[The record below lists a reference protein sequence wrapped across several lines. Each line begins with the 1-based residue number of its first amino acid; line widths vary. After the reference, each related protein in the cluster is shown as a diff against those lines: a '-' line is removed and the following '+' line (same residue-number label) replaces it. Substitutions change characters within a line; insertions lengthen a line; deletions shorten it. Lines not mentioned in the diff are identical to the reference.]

1 VSIATFAWAGIH
13 QRGSYGSFTVPAQ
26 TIHAGARSPDPC
38 CAGIPASI
46 PVIWPAFPESKVSHI
61 VGRNRFLTRLASG
74 ALVVAVAAGGG
85 LLIEGTG
92 NAVVPPG
99 SLGTLTIQTPTS
111 GTDIVAPVVR
121 TSAGCSDPNSTSY
134 ELRIAGPIDKPL
146 AQQVFSSQ
154 DPGGDP
160 DYPIATNS
168 SAGFSKTDPFPIS
181 FGLTFKDA
189 AAARAKTLIAGEYS
203 LTANCLDD
211 FSNIGGTFTTSVTFD
226 SPTAWHANG
235 GTPSPSGTPAPTG
248 TPSPSGT
255 PSASVTA
262 TTTNTT
268 APSMTTTDTT
278 SDSGTTPPPPSTSD
292 IAGMSASA
300 DPGGGTNAAA
310 TSGTPLANTG
320 APIGIIFLVGLILLS
335 AGLALVVWQQ
345 RPKKAK

>member
-1 VSIATFAWAGIH
+1 
-13 QRGSYGSFTVPAQ
+13 
-26 TIHAGARSPDPC
+26 
-38 CAGIPASI
+38 
-46 PVIWPAFPESKVSHI
+46 
-61 VGRNRFLTRLASG
+61 
-74 ALVVAVAAGGG
+74 VVAVAAGGG

-99 SLGTLTIQTPTS
+99 SLGTLTIQPPTS

-235 GTPSPSGTPAPTG
+235 GTPSPSVTPLPSVTP
-248 TPSPSGT
+248 TPSVTPLPSVTPT
-255 PSASVTA
+255 PSVTPLPSVT
-262 TTTNTT
+262 
-268 APSMTTTDTT
+268 P
-278 SDSGTTPPPPSTSD
+278 TPTITPT
-292 IAGMSASA
+292 
-300 DPGGGTNAAA
+300 PGPGLGGLEAILTLVRGRLQ
-310 TSGTPLANTG
+310 SLFQ
-320 APIGIIFLVGLILLS
+320 FLLLLQTVF
-335 AGLALVVWQQ
+335 G
-345 RPKKAK
+345 R